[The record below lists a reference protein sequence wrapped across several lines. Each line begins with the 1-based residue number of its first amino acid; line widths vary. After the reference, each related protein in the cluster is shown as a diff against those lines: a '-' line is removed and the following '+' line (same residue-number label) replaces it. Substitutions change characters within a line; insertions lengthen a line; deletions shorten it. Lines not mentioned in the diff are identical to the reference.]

1 MKRRVITIICFVLIG
16 IFQSNAQVTLKP
28 GVKGGVVFSRLT
40 NFDSDFKTG
49 FYLGGQLAIKFNKL
63 YTLQPEIVYSQQ
75 GANSNYSALLIDD
88 YYNPNIMNVNNSVKH
103 SLDYLSLSAISKFSF
118 GTGFHVIVGP
128 SLDFKVHDN
137 FEKSYFYNDSP
148 IGFDF
153 AIVGGFGYSFSNGL
167 SFDARFKQGIVDIY
181 GNNYNTNVDNNNNGN
196 YDEVVLNQSFQ
207 LGLSYSFD
215 LK

>member
-1 MKRRVITIICFVLIG
+1 MKKRVITIICFVLIG
-16 IFQSNAQVTLKP
+16 IVQSNAQVTFQP

-63 YTLQPEIVYSQQ
+63 YTLQPELVYSQQ
-75 GANSNYSALLIDD
+75 GANSNYSDLLIDN
-88 YYNPNIMNVNNSVKH
+88 YYNQSIITVNNSVKH
-103 SLDYLSLSAISKFSF
+103 SLDYLSLGAISKFSF

-128 SLDFKVHDN
+128 SLDFKVNDN
-137 FEKSYFYNDSP
+137 FDKSYFYSDSP

-153 AIVGGFGYSFSNGL
+153 AIVGGFGFSFPNGL
-167 SFDARFKQGIVDIY
+167 SLDARFKQGVVDIY
-181 GNNYNTNVDNNNNGN
+181 GNNYNTNIDNNNNGN

-215 LK
+215 IK